1 MPAMNKRLA
10 RPLFETI
17 PLPIRRFAGVGMLTL
32 TLWMASF
39 LALFR

>member
-1 MPAMNKRLA
+1 MSKRLS

-17 PLPIRRFAGVGMLTL
+17 PVPFRRFAGIGMLTL